1 MSCLFYYPHLFNVI
15 FTFGQGGTRIA
26 ALDVVGALFV
36 NSKLIQRLAPWA
48 LDVLQV
54 CHKALKS
61 SGNGEPTY
69 RISATR
75 TACCVAVACRQS
87 SLITRPLEGKA
98 CFFLR
103 GAVEDKAI
111 LEAVKLLKQAT
122 TDKFP
127 EVRSTAASFAAT
139 IAPMIVISSVGSGKS
154 NGGADIGSALP
165 TSSLDDLMSLSLKNL
180 DDESPYV
187 SLGWAEALARCL
199 STAVEYGEQSKANVE
214 STSRRSAEDEGAG
227 GPDPVGTG
235 RQASRKA
242 TGLTANCSNL
252 TLAISF
258 LVDQFIKVGGE
269 LTAPRGGGPFS
280 MGGRGVRAGLTVA
293 LVKLIRLQLKIGSIG
308 EDGMSVKETLAA
320 ILKMVGPTFE
330 KQLNLTAKSGE
341 SLDATSP
348 GSTSPD
354 KSTSSLF
361 GQVKQSSQADAGLAR
376 LAASRVLRQGLCEG
390 ASEPLQLSILNE
402 LIRLCKYGPV
412 SLNPHQLQVV
422 AIEMSHLYTALGE
435 SSASSLSDAVEVLKL
450 CLVHVDHGVRHE
462 AALTCA
468 ALAASFNV
476 EARKLIRSSVDEF
489 QLHHAEL
496 FALASTGEVKKVVA
510 DPTSSRLRRF
520 RRSSEPKHEDP
531 SVSHQCAIHGYALV
545 VSVLLKELPRV
556 PGGLPT
562 GLLSTAL
569 SAAEI
574 LISCQDNEVMTKA
587 NPGAACNCV
596 RAGYGIIC
604 GALTAGSEAVT
615 PHIANM
621 FGLWQKSHKSASTGG
636 AFFTLDHDLICLDA
650 MISSVVVF
658 LSHCSDLL
666 LAVPDAL
673 SRTTLMLEEVL
684 LLFLPGGRLGN
695 TPTTP
700 AAASRHESTKAFIME
715 AFAWLPPGSFP
726 MAADGVFSLAATH
739 IQSLTEEEVTCS
751 ILSSLVNKE
760 DGILDARSM
769 SRARRV
775 GQVGGARDLEET
787 VIWLTSDTAHPGER
801 ESVLHFR
808 ATASQSNR
816 DGLHELRGSTV
827 LDFIS
832 FDSEDAGPPTPLHEV
847 GTWRKPMEPFCST
860 KVRLVDAS
868 IQAFAATFGMK
879 GGKEQQAAVDALETL
894 VPPFL
899 AQLARVIGVNSALTE
914 SERRTKVHTMN

>member
-1 MSCLFYYPHLFNVI
+1 MH
-15 FTFGQGGTRIA
+15 QGGTRIA
-26 ALDVVGALFV
+26 ALDVVGGLFV
-36 NSKLIQRLAPWA
+36 NSKLIQKLAPWA
-48 LDVLQV
+48 LDVLLV

-75 TACCVAVACRQS
+75 TACCVAIACRQS
-87 SLITRPLEGKA
+87 SLISRPLEGKA
-98 CFFLR
+98 CFYLR

-111 LEAVKLLKQAT
+111 LEAIRLLKQAT

-127 EVRSTAASFAAT
+127 EVRSTAANFAAT
-139 IAPMIVISSVGSGKS
+139 IAPMIVMSTSGSGKS
-154 NGGADIGSALP
+154 AGGADIGSASP
-165 TSSLDDLMSLSLKNL
+165 TSSLEDVMSLSIKNL

-187 SLGWAEALARCL
+187 ALAWAEALARCI

-214 STSRRSAEDEGAG
+214 TRRNAEDEGAG
-227 GPDPVGTG
+227 SSPDTG
-235 RQASRKA
+235 ARQSSRKA
-242 TGLTANCSNL
+242 TGLAVNCS
-252 TLAISF
+252 TLNSAVSF
-258 LVDQFIKVGGE
+258 LVEQFVKVGGE
-269 LTAPRGGGPFS
+269 LAASRSGGTFS
-280 MGGRGVRAGLTVA
+280 VGGRAVRAGLTLA
-293 LVKLIRLQLKIGSIG
+293 LVKLIRLQSTIGSIG
-308 EDGMSVKETLAA
+308 EDGMSIKEVIAA
-320 ILKMVGPTFE
+320 ILTMVGPNFE
-330 KQLNLTAKSGE
+330 KQLNATAKSSE

-348 GSTSPD
+348 GSISPE
-354 KSTSSLF
+354 KATSSLF

-376 LAASRVLRQGLCEG
+376 LAASRVLRQGLSEG
-390 ASEPLQLSILNE
+390 ASEPTQLAILNE
-402 LIRLCKYGPV
+402 LIRLCKDGPAPM
-412 SLNPHQLQVV
+412 NPHQLQVIV
-422 AIEMSHLYTALGE
+422 IEMSHLYTTLGE
-435 SSASSLSDAVEVLKL
+435 SAASSLSDATEALKL
-450 CLVHVDHGVRHE
+450 CVVHVDHGVRHE

-468 ALAASFNV
+468 SLAASFNV
-476 EARKLIRSSVDEF
+476 ETRKLVRSSVDEF

-496 FALASTGEVKKVVA
+496 FALASTGELKKKAVAA
-510 DPTSSRLRRF
+510 DPSSSRLRRF
-520 RRSSEPKHEDP
+520 RKSTEPKAEDP
-531 SVSHQCAIHGYALV
+531 SVAHQCAIHGYALM

-562 GLLSTAL
+562 ALLGTAL

-574 LISCQDNEVMTKA
+574 LISCQYNEVMTQA
-587 NPGAACNCV
+587 NPGAACTCV

-621 FGLWQKSHKSASTGG
+621 FGLWQKSYKSAGKGG

-695 TPTTP
+695 TPTNP
-700 AAASRHESTKAFIME
+700 AAASRHESTKAFILE

-726 MAADGVFSLAATH
+726 MAADGVFSLAETL

-787 VIWLTSDTAHPGER
+787 IIWLTSDTAHPGER

-808 ATASQSNR
+808 TAANPSDPDNVR
-816 DGLHELRGSTV
+816 ELRGSHV
-827 LDFIS
+827 LGLIAL
-832 FDSEDAGPPTPLHEV
+832 DSDDALPPTPLHEV

-899 AQLARVIGVNSALTE
+899 AQLARVIGVNSALSE
-914 SERRTKVHTMN
+914 SERRTKVCIHQPGFAAQKA